1 MRGRAMLVLLNGGK
15 IHMLYGT
22 VKYSM
27 NRTVWC
33 TCVQE
38 QLLRRRWQLRWNET
52 RGMAAESAHV

>member
-1 MRGRAMLVLLNGGK
+1 MLVLLNGGK